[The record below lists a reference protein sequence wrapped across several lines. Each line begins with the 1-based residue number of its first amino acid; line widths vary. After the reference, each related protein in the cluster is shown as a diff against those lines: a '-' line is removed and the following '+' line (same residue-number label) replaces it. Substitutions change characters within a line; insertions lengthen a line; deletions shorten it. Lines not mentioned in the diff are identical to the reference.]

1 MVQGKDKDIERCMDA
16 LANNGVVAFPTDTIY
31 GIASLITSPSAFR
44 RLYTI
49 KGRGQEKPV
58 AVCFAT
64 YEQLFDYMPTA
75 PGDLISSLL
84 PGPVTL
90 VLPRGDYIPNHV
102 NPGVDS
108 D

>member
-1 MVQGKDKDIERCMDA
+1 MVQGTEKDLDECMNA
-16 LANNGVVAFPTDTIY
+16 LANNGVVAFPTDTLY
-31 GIASLITSPSAFR
+31 GIASLITSPEAFR

-58 AVCFAT
+58 AICFAT
-64 YEQLFDYMPTA
+64 YEQLFDFMPMA
-75 PGDLISSLL
+75 PADLITSLL

-90 VLPRGDYIPNHV
+90 VLPRGDHIPDHV